1 MSLRSIKSVY
11 LVVAIF
17 SVTTLLSVG
26 VVSCNSNETPTAT
39 PSTPAATV
47 TPEATATP
55 EPTPTPTPVPITIEE
70 VLANSQE
77 ALDSAGSMWFV
88 LDHENGFTE
97 TLGSLELT
105 YIEGAATERA
115 IQVSAEANLGRI
127 YVEVEAILIDQDAW
141 LTNPLSGEW
150 ELLSE
155 EQNPIGF
162 LKPIATIKEVI
173 SGLIDPKLVSGVSD
187 MDDYRVRAR
196 IAGESLSSML
206 GDIVPGSIGEAEAVF
221 DRDSFNM
228 KSARITGALQTKD
241 GEDTVRII
249 EMSRHGE
256 EFVIEPPEQ

>member
-1 MSLRSIKSVY
+1 MSLRYIKSVC
-11 LVVAIF
+11 LVVAVL
-17 SVTTLLSVG
+17 SVTTLLGVG
-26 VVSCNSNETPTAT
+26 VVSCGSNETPTAT
-39 PSTPAATV
+39 PSTLAATV
-47 TPEATATP
+47 APEATATP

-77 ALDSAGSMWFV
+77 ALESESSMWFV

-97 TLGSLELT
+97 TLGGLELI
-105 YIEGAATERA
+105 YIEGAVTERA
-115 IQVSAEANLGRI
+115 MQVSAEANLGRI
-127 YVEVEAILIDQDAW
+127 YVEVEAILIDQDVW

-162 LKPIATIKEVI
+162 LQPIATIKGVI
-173 SGLIDPKLVSGVSD
+173 SGLIDPELESGASD
-187 MDDYRVRAR
+187 MGDYRVRAR

-228 KSARITGALQTKD
+228 KSARITGALQIKD
-241 GEDTVRII
+241 GADTVRII